1 MKLTYIANARV
12 PSEKAHPYQI
22 LKMCEALGER
32 VDIRL
37 VLPFRVEVNKELK
50 QITDWA
56 KYYGLKE
63 KIKVTKLPSFDL
75 IWLDLYTLKLGSLR
89 FILQAF
95 SFAFLAT
102 LYSLFKKADT
112 YYTREH
118 PFASL
123 FGSLKSLH
131 GRRIYYEAHD
141 FGRLVSWLVKNRN
154 VDGLVVIT
162 NKLKEVYIKEGVPAG
177 KILVAPDGVDLRMFE
192 ANTSREEAKS
202 ELGIPSGKKVISY
215 TGHLYGWKGAHTLA
229 LSTKH
234 LPDSYVAYFI
244 GGMRGDLAKFKE
256 FIRRNEITNAVVVG
270 YVPPLVVPKYLAA
283 SDVLVLP
290 NIEKGLSHFT
300 SPLKLFEYMA
310 SKRPVVASDL
320 SSIREVLNEENAIL
334 VEPGNPKALAE
345 GIKKVLQDEELAT
358 KVAENAFKDV
368 QQYSWDKRAE
378 KILEFIQ
385 KAPSP
390 VTNNKERAYD

>member
-1 MKLTYIANARV
+1 MKLMYIANARV

-56 KYYGLKE
+56 KYYGIINRF
-63 KIKVTKLPSFDL
+63 KITKLPSFDL
-75 IWLDLYTLKLGSLR
+75 IWLDLYTLKLGYLR
-89 FILQAF
+89 FLLQAF

-102 LYSLFKKADT
+102 LYSLFKKADI

-118 PFASL
+118 PFAFL
-123 FGSLKSLH
+123 FGALKSWH

-141 FGRLVSWLVKNRN
+141 FGPRVSWLVKKGN
-154 VDGLVVIT
+154 VDGLIVIT

-192 ANTSREEAKS
+192 ANASREEAKS

-215 TGHLYGWKGAHTLA
+215 VGHLYDWKGPHILA

-234 LPDSYVAYFI
+234 LPDNYISYFI
-244 GGMRGDLAKFKE
+244 GGMRGDLAQFKE
-256 FIRRNEITNAVVVG
+256 FIRRNEISNAVIVG
-270 YVPPLVVPKYLAA
+270 YVPPSVVPKYLAA

-290 NIEKGLSHFT
+290 NIEKGLSHYT

-310 SKRPVVASDL
+310 AKRPVVASDL
-320 SSIREVLNEENAIL
+320 PSIREVLNEKNAVL

-345 GIKKVLQDEELAT
+345 GIQKVIQEKEFAGEISEQ
-358 KVAENAFKDV
+358 ANRDV
-368 QQYSWDKRAE
+368 QQYSWEKRAE
-378 KILEFIQ
+378 KILEFIGGDYNE
-385 KAPSP
+385 A
-390 VTNNKERAYD
+390 

>member
-1 MKLTYIANARV
+1 MKFTYVANARV
-12 PSEKAHPYQI
+12 PSEKAHPYQV

-56 KYYGLKE
+56 KYYGLKKRI
-63 KIKVTKLPSFDL
+63 KITKLPSFDL

-89 FILQAF
+89 FLLQAF

-102 LYSLFKKADT
+102 LYSLFQKADI
-112 YYTREH
+112 YYTRDAF
-118 PFASL
+118 FASL
-123 FGSLKSLH
+123 FGSLEFLH
-131 GRRIYYEAHD
+131 GARIYYEAHD
-141 FGRLVSWLVKNRN
+141 FGPQVSRLVKKGE
-154 VDGLVVIT
+154 VDGLIVIT
-162 NKLKEVYIKEGVPAG
+162 NKLKGFYIKDGIPEG
-177 KILVAPDGVDLRMFE
+177 KILVAPDGVDLGMFDSKLSRDE
-192 ANTSREEAKS
+192 ARR
-202 ELGIPSGKKVISY
+202 ELGIPLSEKMICY
-215 TGHLYGWKGAHTLA
+215 TGHLYDWKGAHTLA
-229 LSTKH
+229 MSMKH
-234 LPDSYVAYFI
+234 LPDNYISYFI
-244 GGMRGDLAKFKE
+244 GGMRGDLAEFKE
-256 FIRRNEITNAVVVG
+256 FIRRNEIPNSVVVG
-270 YVPPLVVPKYLAA
+270 YVPPSVVPKYLAA

-320 SSIREVLNEENAIL
+320 PSIREVVNEENAIL

-345 GIKKVLQDEELAT
+345 GILKVLQDKELAT
-358 KVAENAFKDV
+358 RIAENAYKGV

-378 KILEFIQ
+378 KILEFME
-385 KAPSP
+385 
-390 VTNNKERAYD
+390 ERHAQ